1 MTNIDMKELIELDRT
16 DRRILGALQQNA
28 RITNQQLADQVGLT
42 PSPCLRRV
50 KQLED
55 AGFIIGHATLLDPK
69 MLNLNIMALVHVSMD
84 KHTPERFANF
94 EHVVATCSEVQECLL
109 ITGQASDYQ
118 LKVVT
123 QDMDTYQ
130 QFLLGK
136 LTPIEG
142 VSGVHSSFVL
152 QKIINHQRLPVI

>member
-1 MTNIDMKELIELDRT
+1 MKELLELDRT
-16 DRRILGALQQNA
+16 DKRILNALQHDA
-28 RITNQQLADQVGLT
+28 RITNQQLADKVGLT

-50 KQLED
+50 KQLEEV
-55 AGFIIGHATLLDPK
+55 GLIVGHVTLLDSK
-69 MLNLNIMALVHVSMD
+69 MLNLNLTALVHVSMD

-94 EHVVATCSEVQECLL
+94 EKVVASCQEVQECLL

-123 QDMDTYQ
+123 KDMDTYQ

-152 QKIINHQRLPVI
+152 QKIINHQRLPLT

>member
-1 MTNIDMKELIELDRT
+1 MTLDRT
-16 DRRILGALQQNA
+16 DRRILDALQHDA
-28 RITNQQLADQVGLT
+28 RITNQELADSVGLT

-50 KQLED
+50 KQLEE
-55 AGFIIGHATLLDPK
+55 AGLIVGHVTLLDPEK
-69 MLNLNIMALVHVSMD
+69 LDLTLMALVHVSMD
-84 KHTPERFANF
+84 KHIPERFANF
-94 EHVVATCSEVQECLL
+94 EATIKQCPEVQECLL

-123 QDMDTYQ
+123 RNMDTYQ

-136 LTPIEG
+136 LTQIEG

-152 QKIINHQRLPVI
+152 QKIINHQRLPLVDLA

>member
-1 MTNIDMKELIELDRT
+1 MKELIELDRT
-16 DRRILGALQQNA
+16 DKRILDALQYDA
-28 RITNQQLADQVGLT
+28 RITNQQLADKVGLT

-55 AGFIIGHATLLDPK
+55 AGLITAHVTLLDPK
-69 MLNLNIMALVHVSMD
+69 MLNLNLTALVHVSMD

-94 EHVVATCSEVQECLL
+94 EKVVATCPEVQECLL

-123 QDMDTYQ
+123 KDMDTYQ

-152 QKIINHQRLPVI
+152 QKIINHQRLPLS

>member
-1 MTNIDMKELIELDRT
+1 MKDILELDRT
-16 DRRILGALQQNA
+16 DRRILNALQHDA
-28 RITNQQLADQVGLT
+28 RITNQELADRVGLT

-55 AGFIIGHATLLDPK
+55 AGLIIGHVTLLDPK
-69 MLNLNIMALVHVSMD
+69 KLDLNLTALVHVSMD

-94 EHVVATCSEVQECLL
+94 EKVITQCPEVQECLI
-109 ITGQASDYQ
+109 ITGQSSDYQ

-123 QDMDTYQ
+123 RNMDTYQ

-152 QKIINHQRLPVI
+152 QKIINHQRLPL

>member
-1 MTNIDMKELIELDRT
+1 MNGLLNFSQTLDRT
-16 DRRILGALQQNA
+16 DKRILNALQNDA
-28 RITNQQLADQVGLT
+28 KMTNQELADKVGLT
-42 PSPCLRRV
+42 ASPCLRRV

-55 AGFIIGHATLLDPK
+55 SGLIIGHVTLLNPK
-69 MLNLNIMALVHVSMD
+69 LLDLNLTALVHVSMD
-84 KHTPERFANF
+84 KHTPERFENF
-94 EHVVATCSEVQECLL
+94 EKIISDCVEVQECLL

-123 QDMDTYQ
+123 KDMDTYQ

-152 QKIINHQRLPVI
+152 QKVVNHQRIPII

>member
-1 MTNIDMKELIELDRT
+1 MKAPLELDRT
-16 DRRILGALQQNA
+16 DRRILDALQRDA
-28 RITNQQLADQVGLT
+28 RITNQELADRVGLT

-55 AGFIIGHATLLDPK
+55 AGLIIGHVTILDPK
-69 MLNLNIMALVHVSMD
+69 MLDLNLTALVHISMD
-84 KHTPERFANF
+84 KHTPERFAHF
-94 EHVVATCSEVQECLL
+94 ESVITQCPEVQECLI

-123 QDMDTYQ
+123 RDMDTYQ
-130 QFLLGK
+130 KFLLGT

-152 QKIINHQRLPVI
+152 QKIINHQRLPL